1 MIFRPWCTAPLAE
14 SGGDTA
20 AGVSVPSLVLDG
32 TDANFTN
39 ILELSNT
46 VPVVV
51 QFHAGTPSP
60 GLTNLVREYAG
71 RFLLATVLASAN
83 PQLAR
88 AFNVVNTPTV
98 AAVVGGRPIA
108 LYEGELPDSD
118 TRAVLDQL
126 AALAQQ
132 NGVTGTVAP
141 QSDESQQAAAAEP
154 VEEPLPPHHQEAYDA
169 IAAQDYATAIAEYKL
184 AIAQNP
190 RDELAVAGLAQV
202 SLLQRLDGVEAQA
215 VRDAAAAAPA
225 DVDAQLLV
233 ADLDV
238 AGGHLDDAFD
248 RLLSLFPSLD
258 HTDKE
263 LVRAR
268 LLDYFE
274 IAGTEDPRVC
284 RGAPP
289 ADRPAV
295 LGYWLSSFNHS
306 AGQRWQGEFR

>member
-1 MIFRPWCTAPLAE
+1 MTTTPPPASNLRGAVDLSSLVHRTTPE
-14 SGGDTA
+14 SGEDTA
-20 AGVSVPSLVLDG
+20 AAVSVPSLILDG
-32 TDANFTN
+32 TDANFTS

-46 VPVVV
+46 VPVIV
-51 QFHAGTPSP
+51 QFHAGTPSS
-60 GLTNLVREYAG
+60 GLTNLVRQYAG
-71 RFLLATVLASAN
+71 RFLLATVLTSAN

-108 LYEGELPDSD
+108 LYEGELPDSEVH
-118 TRAVLDQL
+118 AVLDQL

-141 QSDESQQAAAAEP
+141 ESDDSQQATPAEP

-169 IAAQDYATAIAEYKL
+169 IAAQDYATAIAEYTL

-202 SLLQRLDGVEAQA
+202 SLLQRLEGVEAQA

-225 DVDAQLLV
+225 DVHAQLLV

-248 RLLSLFPSLD
+248 RLLTLFPSLD
-258 HTDKE
+258 HADKE

-274 IAGTEDPRVC
+274 VAGTDDPRVVAA
-284 RGAPP
+284 RRRLTG
-289 ADRPAV
+289 
-295 LGYWLSSFNHS
+295 LLY
-306 AGQRWQGEFR
+306 